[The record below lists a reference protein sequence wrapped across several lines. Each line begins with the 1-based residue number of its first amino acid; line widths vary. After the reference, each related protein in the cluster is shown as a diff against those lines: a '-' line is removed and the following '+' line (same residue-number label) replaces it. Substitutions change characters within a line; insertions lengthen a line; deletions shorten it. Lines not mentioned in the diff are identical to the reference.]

1 MLTPSKKKPD
11 SKCRKTHG
19 CLQTMQKRYLSQAAP
34 YLGLN
39 GRVHLLLVD
48 GHGDEL
54 VQDGSDA
61 LALGVIVVLA
71 EAHQVGQPGG
81 HVLQAQVLQLNACN
95 NTTRHTRPALASLHK
110 ELFLSIFLS
119 LVAQIITV
127 PVEQTTLGQQRSF
140 KKAWQKERATEPM
153 RKLCWLS

>member
-1 MLTPSKKKPD
+1 MQEKV
-11 SKCRKTHG
+11 
-19 CLQTMQKRYLSQAAP
+19 CLFTNAELYLSQTPP

-39 GRVHLLLVD
+39 GRIHLFLVD

-61 LALGVIVVLA
+61 LALGVVVVLA

-95 NTTRHTRPALASLHK
+95 NTHLVTHSQHWPLFINNSSSA
-110 ELFLSIFLS
+110 LFLSV
-119 LVAQIITV
+119 LVPKIITV
-127 PVEQTTLGQQRSF
+127 RADQRTLGEQRSF

-153 RKLCWLS
+153 RKLS

>member
-1 MLTPSKKKPD
+1 M
-11 SKCRKTHG
+11 
-19 CLQTMQKRYLSQAAP
+19 CLFTNAELYLSQTPP

-39 GRVHLLLVD
+39 GRIHLFLVD

-61 LALGVIVVLA
+61 LALGVVVVLA

-95 NTTRHTRPALASLHK
+95 NTHLITHSQHWPLFINNSSSA
-110 ELFLSIFLS
+110 LFLSV
-119 LVAQIITV
+119 LVPKIITV
-127 PVEQTTLGQQRSF
+127 RADQRTLGEQRSF

-153 RKLCWLS
+153 RKLS

>member
-1 MLTPSKKKPD
+1 MQENV
-11 SKCRKTHG
+11 
-19 CLQTMQKRYLSQAAP
+19 CLFTNAELYLSQTPP

-39 GRVHLLLVD
+39 GRIHLFLVD

-61 LALGVIVVLA
+61 LALGVVVVLA

-95 NTTRHTRPALASLHK
+95 NTHLVTHSQHWPLFINNSSSA
-110 ELFLSIFLS
+110 LFLSV
-119 LVAQIITV
+119 LVPKIITV
-127 PVEQTTLGQQRSF
+127 RADQRTLGEQRSF

-153 RKLCWLS
+153 RKLS

>member
-1 MLTPSKKKPD
+1 MQENV
-11 SKCRKTHG
+11 
-19 CLQTMQKRYLSQAAP
+19 CLFTNAELYLSQTPP

-39 GRVHLLLVD
+39 GRIHLFLVD

-61 LALGVIVVLA
+61 LALGVVVVLA

-95 NTTRHTRPALASLHK
+95 NTHLVTHSQHWPLFINNSFSA
-110 ELFLSIFLS
+110 LFLSV
-119 LVAQIITV
+119 LVPKIITV
-127 PVEQTTLGQQRSF
+127 RADQRTLGEQRSF

-153 RKLCWLS
+153 RKLS

>member
-1 MLTPSKKKPD
+1 MQEKV
-11 SKCRKTHG
+11 
-19 CLQTMQKRYLSQAAP
+19 CLFTNAELYLSQTPP

-39 GRVHLLLVD
+39 GRIHLFLVD

-61 LALGVIVVLA
+61 LALGVVVVLA

-95 NTTRHTRPALASLHK
+95 NTHLVTHNQHWPLFINNSSSA
-110 ELFLSIFLS
+110 LFLSV
-119 LVAQIITV
+119 LVPKIITV
-127 PVEQTTLGQQRSF
+127 RADQRTLGEQRSF

-153 RKLCWLS
+153 RKLS

>member
-1 MLTPSKKKPD
+1 MQENV
-11 SKCRKTHG
+11 
-19 CLQTMQKRYLSQAAP
+19 CLFTNAELYLSQTPP

-39 GRVHLLLVD
+39 GRIYLFLVD

-61 LALGVIVVLA
+61 LALGVVVVLA

-95 NTTRHTRPALASLHK
+95 NTHLVTHSQHWPLFINNSSSA
-110 ELFLSIFLS
+110 LFLSV
-119 LVAQIITV
+119 LVPKIITV
-127 PVEQTTLGQQRSF
+127 RADQRTLGKQRSF

-153 RKLCWLS
+153 RKLS